1 MAEVRLNFEERK
13 FILKCYWKTENISEV
28 ERRFRME
35 FQRDSP
41 MLLTIARLRDK
52 FEDEGTVQNIHKNNS
67 GRPRT
72 STSPT
77 REREVIER
85 FQQSPRKFVQQAARE
100 TGLSKSSVHRVLKHD
115 Q

>member
-13 FILKCYWKTENISEV
+13 FILKCYWKTVNISEV
-28 ERRFRME
+28 QRRFRME

-41 MLLTIARLRDK
+41 TRLTIPRLRDR

-67 GRPRT
+67 GRRQT

-85 FQQSPRKFVQQAARE
+85 FQQFPRKSVRQTARE
-100 TGLSKSSVHRVLKHD
+100 TGI
-115 Q
+115 